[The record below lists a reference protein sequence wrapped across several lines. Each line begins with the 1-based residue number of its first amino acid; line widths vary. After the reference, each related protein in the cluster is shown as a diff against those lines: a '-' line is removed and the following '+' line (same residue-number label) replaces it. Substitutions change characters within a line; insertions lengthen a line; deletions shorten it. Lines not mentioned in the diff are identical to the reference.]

1 MNLLI
6 NLPSVRKMK
15 IIVDD
20 NIFLDQPDKKDK
32 ESLISFLT
40 DKEIYNNTLRLP
52 YPYTSKDADWWI
64 KYVEENRKRSGI
76 LLNFAIRDKDKKLM
90 GGISYHARYGLNSH
104 KDELGYWLARKYWNK
119 GIMSKVVKCFCQYG
133 FDSLHL
139 IRIEATVFEN
149 NVSSCRVLE
158 KCGFEY
164 EGTLKKY
171 YLKDE
176 NFIDVRLYAVTK

>member
-20 NIFLDQPDKKDK
+20 NIFLDQPNKKDK

-64 KYVEENRKRSGI
+64 KFVDENRKRSGL
-76 LLNFAIRDKDKKLM
+76 LLNFAIRNNDKSLM
-90 GGISYHARYGLNSH
+90 GGISYHSRYGLNSH

-119 GIMSKVVKCFCQYG
+119 GI
-133 FDSLHL
+133 
-139 IRIEATVFEN
+139 
-149 NVSSCRVLE
+149 
-158 KCGFEY
+158 
-164 EGTLKKY
+164 
-171 YLKDE
+171 
-176 NFIDVRLYAVTK
+176 